1 MLSEEQKALT
11 KRARAIASQ
20 VEGVEVKEDNL
31 LEDILADDQ
40 STFSIVVAG
49 EFNSGKS
56 TLINALLGTKLLE
69 TGALPTTDSI
79 ILLTHG
85 ETNST
90 EITNAGEH
98 FGVVI
103 HKISDVPLLQD
114 LTFVDTPGT
123 NAVVLNHTA
132 RTMKLLPSADLI
144 LFVTSADRPF
154 PESER
159 AILKS
164 IQAYRKHIVVVL
176 NKMDVLE
183 TAGGNYG
190 EEEKRR
196 VVEFVSDNA
205 SELLGARPIV
215 IPISARDAIS
225 TKLTGNDDE
234 SGVWRRSNFAALESF
249 LKNTLTAETKVKAKL
264 TNPIGISEGMMLEC
278 LTVLKE
284 ERKDL
289 GVDISTLNLLQSQ
302 FTAWEKSMNSEVDKF
317 RRDVRSVLMSEGERC
332 RKLVRR
338 MNLFDWYMFLLDE
351 SRFLSE
357 WRRTKRIRLDSLRS
371 VEDELLNLVEETADS
386 LATSARTQGQAV
398 IEYLGKRPAIKSQ
411 SLVGSVSAA
420 SKFDETK
427 GAMLNKMSDAVTN
440 VLSEHERD
448 YDDLSKSFKQ
458 VVLLSTTFQLGAA
471 GIAIMTAT
479 SFLPGVSG
487 MSGSCALAASG
498 AILMMHG
505 TQRVSSQYQE
515 IWQDRQCQLDEVI
528 EAVSLREIE
537 KIDQKVRRSIAPYTR
552 FVEAEEARILSMTLE
567 CEAIRASA
575 QALRQRISKLYR

>member
-1 MLSEEQKALT
+1 MCFHIDLLLATLSL
-11 KRARAIASQ
+11 SHYLCP
-20 VEGVEVKEDNL
+20 VS
-31 LEDILADDQ
+31 
-40 STFSIVVAG
+40 STCIV
-49 EFNSGKS
+49 
-56 TLINALLGTKLLE
+56 NALLGTKLLE

-132 RTMKLLPSADLI
+132 RTMKLLPSADLSKCAKGECSRNKSGLLCQPFNAWACAVLLNRCPLI
-144 LFVTSADRPF
+144 VILTPVLLSNAYLVLFVTSADRPF

-332 RKLVRR
+332 QKLVRR

-357 WRRTKRIRLDSLRS
+357 WRRTKRIRLDSVRS
-371 VEDELLNLVEETADS
+371 VEDELLNLVEETAYV
-386 LATSARTQGQAV
+386 LFSA
-398 IEYLGKRPAIKSQ
+398 
-411 SLVGSVSAA
+411 
-420 SKFDETK
+420 
-427 GAMLNKMSDAVTN
+427 
-440 VLSEHERD
+440 
-448 YDDLSKSFKQ
+448 
-458 VVLLSTTFQLGAA
+458 
-471 GIAIMTAT
+471 
-479 SFLPGVSG
+479 
-487 MSGSCALAASG
+487 
-498 AILMMHG
+498 
-505 TQRVSSQYQE
+505 
-515 IWQDRQCQLDEVI
+515 
-528 EAVSLREIE
+528 
-537 KIDQKVRRSIAPYTR
+537 
-552 FVEAEEARILSMTLE
+552 
-567 CEAIRASA
+567 
-575 QALRQRISKLYR
+575 

>member
-1 MLSEEQKALT
+1 VILTPVLLS
-11 KRARAIASQ
+11 
-20 VEGVEVKEDNL
+20 
-31 LEDILADDQ
+31 
-40 STFSIVVAG
+40 
-49 EFNSGKS
+49 
-56 TLINALLGTKLLE
+56 NAYL
-69 TGALPTTDSI
+69 
-79 ILLTHG
+79 
-85 ETNST
+85 
-90 EITNAGEH
+90 
-98 FGVVI
+98 V
-103 HKISDVPLLQD
+103 
-114 LTFVDTPGT
+114 
-123 NAVVLNHTA
+123 
-132 RTMKLLPSADLI
+132 

-371 VEDELLNLVEETADS
+371 VEDELLNLVEETAYV
-386 LATSARTQGQAV
+386 LFSA
-398 IEYLGKRPAIKSQ
+398 
-411 SLVGSVSAA
+411 
-420 SKFDETK
+420 
-427 GAMLNKMSDAVTN
+427 
-440 VLSEHERD
+440 
-448 YDDLSKSFKQ
+448 
-458 VVLLSTTFQLGAA
+458 
-471 GIAIMTAT
+471 
-479 SFLPGVSG
+479 
-487 MSGSCALAASG
+487 
-498 AILMMHG
+498 
-505 TQRVSSQYQE
+505 
-515 IWQDRQCQLDEVI
+515 
-528 EAVSLREIE
+528 
-537 KIDQKVRRSIAPYTR
+537 
-552 FVEAEEARILSMTLE
+552 
-567 CEAIRASA
+567 
-575 QALRQRISKLYR
+575 